1 MITSYEI
8 EFLPVGNGEKSGDC
22 ILFHYFE
29 DGIEKIIAYDGGTR
43 KSGEAMVAHIKK
55 YYGTHKIDYLIN
67 SHPDGDHVS
76 GLIYVLENMDVGE
89 VWIHQPWKYSD
100 EILDLFHD
108 GRMTANSLSERMKE
122 KLRMAHCVY
131 ELAEEKSIPIY
142 EPYAGAQIGP
152 FTVLSPDKEWYIN
165 TLVPDFS
172 KPPTKAKLVIE
183 KFVDSLESFAE
194 TVKNILREAW
204 NEENL
209 PNNVETSAENDSSVI
224 LYADILNKGILLTGD
239 SGVKALTK
247 AAEYAEN
254 HGLQIQEYIKFVQ
267 VPHHGSR
274 RNVSTESLDRL
285 IGSALGSEPS
295 IFQKT
300 ALVSASPGSKKH
312 PRDRVVNAFMRRGFK
327 VIATKGS
334 IKRHYHGMPERTGW
348 TSASP
353 LEFSYEVDDTDN

>member
-55 YYGTHKIDYLIN
+55 YYGTQKIDYLIN

-172 KPPTKAKLVIE
+172 KTPTKAKLVIE

-274 RNVSTESLDRL
+274 RNVSTESLASFFSVIRCVL
-285 IGSALGSEPS
+285 SLELKLTSVSSPITISSILLPPKSIINNYNCSSKTISAQSHFSLRNKNASFIMLVTLNPA
-295 IFQKT
+295 
-300 ALVSASPGSKKH
+300 AL
-312 PRDRVVNAFMRRGFK
+312 
-327 VIATKGS
+327 
-334 IKRHYHGMPERTGW
+334 
-348 TSASP
+348 
-353 LEFSYEVDDTDN
+353 